1 MNYNNTRIN
10 KIREIVRKHTTVTY
24 SNTLSASEYT
34 DIIDLRDY
42 KNVRLWGSVPGSG
55 TIDIEFSNDK
65 VNWISIE
72 TLIETPFNEYIECV
86 PNYIRIKCNTAGE
99 IKLFAELYS

>member
-1 MNYNNTRIN
+1 MNYNNTKIN

-24 SNTLSASEYT
+24 SAILSASEYT

-42 KNVRLWGSVPGSG
+42 KNVRLWGSALG
-55 TIDIEFSNDK
+55 TVDIEFSNDK
-65 VNWISIE
+65 INWIFIK
-72 TLIETPFNEYIECV
+72 TTVGTIFNEYIECS
-86 PNYIRIKCNTAGE
+86 PNYIRIKSNSAGA